1 MFNTELVAA
10 LELGNMLD
18 VAEALSHFP
27 GLELVNVYGVQV
39 PGQDGRAGM
48 AALLFAPGQSFDG
61 ARFWRHVDEA
71 LPRYAAPLFVRVL
84 PEMEMTGTF
93 KLRKVSLQED
103 GFDPARVS
111 DPLFFR
117 DDVFVPGGRTSEAPV
132 PIERSPA
139 WIATSAVVALTAV
152 AVLGPGLG
160 AGYADPHP
168 LDLGR

>member
-1 MFNTELVAA
+1 
-10 LELGNMLD
+10 
-18 VAEALSHFP
+18 
-27 GLELVNVYGVQV
+27 
-39 PGQDGRAGM
+39 M

-84 PEMEMTGTF
+84 PEMELTGTF

-117 DDVFVPGGRTSEAPV
+117 DDEAEAYV
-132 PIERSPA
+132 
-139 WIATSAVVALTAV
+139 
-152 AVLGPGLG
+152 
-160 AGYADPHP
+160 P
-168 LDLGR
+168 LDGALATAIASGNKKV